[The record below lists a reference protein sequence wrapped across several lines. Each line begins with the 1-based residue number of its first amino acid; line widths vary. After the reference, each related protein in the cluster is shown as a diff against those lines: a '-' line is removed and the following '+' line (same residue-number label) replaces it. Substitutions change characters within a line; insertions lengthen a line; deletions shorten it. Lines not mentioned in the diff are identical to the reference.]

1 MVAWIISKLENYAD
15 RMNKKFMSLI
25 IDKKRGRRT
34 NLFTK
39 PFFSDDIVLGRALDE
54 HTRTSE

>member
-1 MVAWIISKLENYAD
+1 MRARKMVAWIISKLENYAD

-34 NLFTK
+34 NLIAK
-39 PFFSDDIVLGRALDE
+39 PFFSEDKVLA
-54 HTRTSE
+54 